1 MYFSKVFTCS
11 AALLSSVSTVAIFAG
26 ALGGMTTDA
35 DAACTVNASTVTCSG
50 AGTGFQNNTFDNGTI
65 NVLSGT
71 QEDGAGG
78 NDTLF
83 VRNGN
88 TINIQAGAQIVDLVG
103 NSREAIDAGTGTT
116 INNDGL
122 IDARRNGI
130 EVNAGSTI
138 TNNGTISA
146 SRRIVNAS
154 GQSNVTVNNF
164 GQMTNRTNQKGLWL
178 ENNSRVF
185 NGSASNTTA
194 YIAGGDDGILFRN
207 NGELVNYGT
216 ISGGT
221 VNGMATTSG
230 DADGVDIYSGSIT
243 NYGTI
248 TTLATGNEAIEVSS
262 TLLGQVMQIDNY
274 GTISAEVGIREY
286 QSGSTTTTRGVQ
298 NVVNHD
304 GGTIES
310 TQGATGLALG
320 LGDDNDSY
328 EIHGGSTTTGIADG
342 GNNANFNAANETDR
356 LILGGTSAGSFDAA
370 ELSGNGG
377 TTKYRQWEVFDK
389 TGTSI
394 WTLSGNNNGAFTGST
409 TVSDGTLI
417 NNADM
422 GASAFNV
429 NAGTLAGS
437 GTSGQ
442 TTIGVNGTHNAGMVG
457 GIGAYNVNGD
467 YIMNGTLDVD
477 LDDAGNSDVIRVVGN
492 VSLSG
497 DLAINELPGAWSGTN
512 TYTLIDNDL
521 NDGVNGTFGNV
532 SNMLAF
538 LDPTVDY
545 AGGDGND
552 VVLTLTRNNTAFT
565 SVATTPNQIATAG
578 GVSTLDG
585 SNPDSNIIVNA
596 ITGLTAAQAA
606 DAYDQLSGEI
616 HASVGGALLER
627 NGRVLDSIGDRIA
640 NAWIITGRHEALL
653 TNEKLAAS
661 VRDGDSTPEEEAA
674 AYSDLLNQNTLS
686 FWAQGSGEWRT
697 VSSDGNGAE
706 QKTEAFDMLVATDLT
721 SNDNVSM
728 GMVSGYSWMQL
739 DLDDRNSTAE
749 VMTAR
754 SGAYLTYL
762 QQNWQSSVVGS
773 YAFHQIDT
781 TRNIVFPGFNRTAQA
796 SYQAHDVS
804 IASRFGY
811 TGRLSQIFIHPF
823 VGLNYTWQ
831 HRDGF
836 SETGA
841 GAANLVVEAEDSHS
855 LKSTVGIKVAGEY
868 RTRGATVATEIEAAW
883 HHEFGDVVGTSTQ
896 SFEEG
901 SDLFTVRAAKPS
913 RDTIELN
920 LGMQAR
926 FDNGFGAYF
935 NTNATVSGEERAHG
949 TKAGMRMQF

>member
-1 MYFSKVFTCS
+1 MYFPKVFARS
-11 AALLSSVSTVAIFAG
+11 AFLFSSVSTVAIITG
-26 ALGGMTTDA
+26 SLELMTTKA
-35 DAACTVNASTVTCSG
+35 EANCVVNVSIVTCSG
-50 AGTGFQNNTFDNGTI
+50 LGTGFQNNTFDNGTI
-65 NVLSGT
+65 NILSGA

-78 NDTLF
+78 NDTIF

-88 TINIQAGAQIVDLVG
+88 TINIQSGAQVVDLVG

-122 IDARRNGI
+122 VDARRNGI

-138 TNNGTISA
+138 NNNGTVIA
-146 SRRIVNAS
+146 NNRIVNAS
-154 GQSNVTVNNF
+154 GQSNVTINNF
-164 GQMTNRTNQKGLWL
+164 GQMTNRANQKGLWL

-185 NGSASNTTA
+185 NGSASNTAA
-194 YIAGGDDGILFRN
+194 YISGGDDAILFRDD
-207 NGELVNYGT
+207 GEVINYGT

-221 VNGMATTSG
+221 VNGAATNSG

-248 TTLATGNEAIEVSS
+248 QTLASGNEAIEVSS
-262 TLLGQVMQIDNY
+262 TLLGQVLQVDNY

-286 QSGSTTTTRGVQ
+286 QSSATTTTRGVQ
-298 NVVNHD
+298 NIVNHD
-304 GGTIES
+304 GGIIES
-310 TQGATGLALG
+310 TQGAGGLALG

-328 EIHGGSTTTGIADG
+328 EIHGGSTTTGMADG
-342 GNNANFNAANETDR
+342 GNNANFGAANETDR

-394 WTLSGNNNGAFTGST
+394 WTLSGNNNGAFTGAT
-409 TVSDGTLI
+409 NVSGGTLV
-417 NNADM
+417 NNADLGM
-422 GASAFNV
+422 SAFNI

-437 GTSGQ
+437 GASGQ
-442 TTIGVNGTHNAGMVG
+442 TTIGVNGVHNAGTVG

-492 VSLSG
+492 VSLAG
-497 DLAINELPGAWSGTN
+497 DLAINELPGAWNGN
-512 TYTLIDNDL
+512 NMYTLIDNDQ
-521 NDGVNGTFGNV
+521 NDGVIGAFASV

-585 SNPDSNIIVNA
+585 SNLDSNIIVNA

-640 NAWIITGRHEALL
+640 NAWVITGRHQALL
-653 TNEKLAAS
+653 NNERLAAT
-661 VRDGDSTPEEEAA
+661 VRDNKSTPEEEAA

-686 FWAQGSGEWRT
+686 FWAQGSGEWRM
-697 VSSDGNGAE
+697 VASDGNGAE
-706 QKTEAFDMLVATDLT
+706 QQTEAFDMLVATDVT
-721 SNDNVSM
+721 SNNNLSM

-739 DLDDRNSTAE
+739 DLDDRNSTAK
-749 VMTAR
+749 VKTAR
-754 SGAYLTYL
+754 SAAYLTHL
-762 QQNWQSSVVGS
+762 RQNWQSSLVGS
-773 YAFHQIDT
+773 YAFHQIET
-781 TRNIVFPGFNRTAQA
+781 NRNIVFPGFNRSAQA
-796 SYQAHDVS
+796 EYQAHDLS
-804 IASRFGY
+804 IASRVGY
-811 TGRLSQIFIHPF
+811 TARLSQMFLHPF

-831 HRDGF
+831 HRDDF
-836 SETGA
+836 AETGA
-841 GAANLVVEAEDSHS
+841 GAANLVAEAEDSHS
-855 LKSTVGIKVAGEY
+855 LKSTVGVKIVGEY

-883 HHEFGDVVGTSTQ
+883 HHEFGDVVGASTQ

-901 SDLFTVRAAKPS
+901 SDMFTVRAAKPS
-913 RDTIELN
+913 RDKVELN
-920 LGMQAR
+920 LGIQAR

-935 NTNATVSGEERAHG
+935 NSSATVSGEERTHG
-949 TKAGMRMQF
+949 TKAGMKMQF